1 MSKEESE
8 EDEEEEEKE
17 GNSTITR
24 ITSPK
29 ILNKISRDSAFLYK
43 NNNGSNKTGFKE
55 ELVQRTFDTK
65 VQEKLNID
73 NFGQIRH
80 SPVLSVEPFFSVL
93 MQSVQSSKTQP
104 QSSKPDKSSS
114 IRLSSEIKINI
125 DHPENTQF
133 IFSKNDGDDDR
144 LNHLLYKDIL
154 ETNSTTNTLSKDT
167 TTPLPRSPF
176 ILDPDQTVG
185 DHLTKCRLSR
195 RNSKFVTQSDLQ
207 TLKEKKQNNTP
218 VQNSKIGGRKDIII
232 SNSELCPNSNY
243 IDIDEK
249 DVTSSKCQLK
259 LCLNANPTAES
270 NEMGPALCN
279 NNITSNN
286 IKLIP
291 EKPKKS
297 WKCKPDFYGGNESS
311 SSLLT
316 AIVVSNRAH
325 NNNNM
330 AAAAKNQNY
339 GNLDM
344 TSRTGYKA
352 NMIITKNNYIG
363 TTSHSSSIST
373 KQALIEGGPNQ
384 SNDNKLNNDKDRLF
398 KNEQTLLEIN
408 ESFFSDG
415 MSKIL
420 PKGQFQIGHK
430 NDACN
435 PIKQD
440 GDYLGNGKMCQN
452 EKKKKNL
459 QKEKKNN
466 KNLIIDQSYDNSS
479 SDSDNKSSSKIN
491 DFESRDLSSDSSYCS
506 NPLHLCENAAFDYC
520 KDSAAKIDK
529 SCLIYGFRN
538 ELKDTVGPSSEIL
551 KTSDLDTEK
560 QAFAQLF
567 ANVDDID
574 NDDQSQRESNYYCY
588 YNNNG
593 NNNSKKGLLPFDSVD
608 DDLSMHPSSQ
618 NKDKLKNLQFFR
630 KCSSSSTPCGNA
642 QNRFRHSS
650 FRTIPKPVV
659 KELNHSTL
667 DLPNLN
673 SLTSKKELIN
683 NNNNNSNS
691 NNQQKFSDPLLQ
703 FLSESKSLFQSDY
716 EAFLDSTT
724 QQCKNDKARFSKK
737 NKKVKS
743 CAAVGHVPDASGLFR
758 LNKEGFISSSSSS
771 KKNHLQ
777 SLRRKSSH
785 SDGRLHEQMRP
796 KNDCHQLSLNSGQQ
810 IPPLASSFHNHGL
823 YDDENNN
830 SDNFHYKSNL
840 ETADLLTPPH
850 SSIVSTPCSY
860 LELDSGSEAGFDN
873 NGADWYCDA
882 TNVDDEDNYSDE
894 IDETALTQAF
904 LSNLGSFSTRARNS
918 CANEQTNHLSISA
931 NLGNKIADRHKYNV
945 SSISSLYSSDSSSTD
960 LYLSNI
966 RSVELCDEDDKIQ
979 DLIKGIDDIKHKFEY
994 GETEDNEHKQV
1005 SNARDNAII
1014 FRQHS
1019 NDACHLPSIQTVNF
1033 FVNGTSAAD
1042 DVESYGYTKL
1052 GTKQDARYIA
1062 SLKHGYFSNRSFS
1075 AVAVQCCASDCS
1087 SNADDTQHSFQE
1099 RIFSGTA
1106 ESNASPCNSEGFPF
1120 IALSV
1125 EQSSSS
1131 SSSLLPLPILESA
1144 EFAQARLDEI
1154 QTQAHVPETSLNDA
1168 TSTTASA
1175 AVVEADAMFMKNC
1188 SADSQ
1193 AQLSTMVASSSI
1205 SHNFENNNNFSGQTS
1220 SLNTTL
1226 ISSSQCIAPEN
1237 LDEQSSTNNKSR
1249 EDPCYTFR
1257 SNFFKYQ
1264 TTDDDWHSASGCC
1277 KCQSSHSLQKH
1288 AHGLGYHYTHN
1299 TTNTLKRTFSNAFNN
1314 TFTHDTEDFAT
1325 QFNFIGNNNL
1335 IIFPVKLNQNNIPI
1349 KKSNTQDDNNNNSNN
1364 NTSQEFSFDDA
1375 FQTQPESTNNRYN
1388 DIVTTEEKQDNH
1400 DEEYLKTADTNYSN
1414 ISFPT
1419 FDFSNEGEEGDC
1431 YSSSHFKNFCK
1442 DDGYDTDEQED
1453 PSVDFYYRNKK
1464 LVLLDNIDKRL
1475 LKYPNDSDRTVKVPA
1490 REVQSEHVASTDFIP
1505 SLEQCLIYSDNET
1518 PTNATED
1525 ACSFDSQMIFPM
1537 SLEEPEPEPSIP
1549 VPNNTFSSQ
1558 HFSELPTVPAESN
1571 IKYDQLIN
1579 ELDHVIEKISK
1590 LTAKLDLTIGST
1602 SSRDDAQTHSQNLK
1616 SKCLAN
1622 AFVHTYR
1629 QIEHEKN

>member
-1 MSKEESE
+1 
-8 EDEEEEEKE
+8 
-17 GNSTITR
+17 
-24 ITSPK
+24 
-29 ILNKISRDSAFLYK
+29 
-43 NNNGSNKTGFKE
+43 
-55 ELVQRTFDTK
+55 
-65 VQEKLNID
+65 
-73 NFGQIRH
+73 
-80 SPVLSVEPFFSVL
+80 
-93 MQSVQSSKTQP
+93 
-104 QSSKPDKSSS
+104 
-114 IRLSSEIKINI
+114 
-125 DHPENTQF
+125 
-133 IFSKNDGDDDR
+133 
-144 LNHLLYKDIL
+144 
-154 ETNSTTNTLSKDT
+154 
-167 TTPLPRSPF
+167 
-176 ILDPDQTVG
+176 
-185 DHLTKCRLSR
+185 
-195 RNSKFVTQSDLQ
+195 
-207 TLKEKKQNNTP
+207 
-218 VQNSKIGGRKDIII
+218 
-232 SNSELCPNSNY
+232 
-243 IDIDEK
+243 
-249 DVTSSKCQLK
+249 
-259 LCLNANPTAES
+259 
-270 NEMGPALCN
+270 MGPALCN

-316 AIVVSNRAH
+316 AIVVSSRAQ
-325 NNNNM
+325 NNNNIINM
-330 AAAAKNQNY
+330 AAAAKTQNY

-363 TTSHSSSIST
+363 TTSHSNSIST
-373 KQALIEGGPNQ
+373 KQAIIEGGPNQ

-398 KNEQTLLEIN
+398 TNEQTLLEIN

-415 MSKIL
+415 MSKTL
-420 PKGQFQIGHK
+420 PKGQLFQIGHK
-430 NDACN
+430 NDGCN
-435 PIKQD
+435 PIQKD

-466 KNLIIDQSYDNSS
+466 KNLIINQSYDNSS
-479 SDSDNKSSSKIN
+479 SDSDNKSSSNIN
-491 DFESRDLSSDSSYCS
+491 DFESRDLSTDGSFCS
-506 NPLHLCENAAFDYC
+506 NPLHLCENAASDYC
-520 KDSAAKIDK
+520 KDSAVKIDK

-574 NDDQSQRESNYYCY
+574 NDDQSQLESDYYCY

-593 NNNSKKGLLPFDSVD
+593 NNNSKNGLLPFDSVD
-608 DDLSMHPSSQ
+608 DDDLPMHPSQ

-630 KCSSSSTPCGNA
+630 KCSSSSSTPGGNA
-642 QNRFRHSS
+642 QSRFRHSS
-650 FRTIPKPVV
+650 FRTISKPVV

-673 SLTSKKELIN
+673 SSTSKKELIN
-683 NNNNNSNS
+683 NNNNS

-737 NKKVKS
+737 KKKVKS
-743 CAAVGHVPDASGLFR
+743 CAAVGHVPDVDGLFR
-758 LNKEGFISSSSSS
+758 LNKEGSISSSST
-771 KKNHLQ
+771 KKNHFQ

-785 SDGRLHEQMRP
+785 SDGRLHEQMQP
-796 KNDCHQLSLNSGQQ
+796 KNDCHQLSLNSDFHNQQ
-810 IPPLASSFHNHGL
+810 IQLASSFHNHEL
-823 YDDENNN
+823 YDDDDENNN
-830 SDNFHYKSNL
+830 SDNFNYKSNL
-840 ETADLLTPPH
+840 ENSDLLTPPH

-873 NGADWYCDA
+873 NGGDWYCEA
-882 TNVDDEDNYSDE
+882 TNADDEDNYSDE

-918 CANEQTNHLSISA
+918 CANEQANYLSTTPA
-931 NLGNKIADRHKYNV
+931 NLGNKNADRHKYNI
-945 SSISSLYSSDSSSTD
+945 SSISCLSSSDSSSTD

-966 RSVELCDEDDKIQ
+966 RSVKLCNEDDKIK

-1019 NDACHLPSIQTVNF
+1019 NDACHLPSIQTVNS
-1033 FVNGTSAAD
+1033 FVNGRNATAD
-1042 DVESYGYTKL
+1042 DYEYTKF

-1075 AVAVQCCASDCS
+1075 AVAVQCCAFDCS
-1087 SNADDTQHSFQE
+1087 SNADNTQHSFQE
-1099 RIFSGTA
+1099 RIFSVT

-1131 SSSLLPLPILESA
+1131 SSLLPLPILESA
-1144 EFAQARLDEI
+1144 EFAQTRLDEIQI
-1154 QTQAHVPETSLNDA
+1154 QTQAHVPETPLNDA
-1168 TSTTASA
+1168 TSAAASA

-1264 TTDDDWHSASGCC
+1264 TTNDDGSASGCC

-1335 IIFPVKLNQNNIPI
+1335 IIFPVKLDQNNIPI
-1349 KKSNTQDDNNNNSNN
+1349 KKSDTQDDNNNN

-1375 FQTQPESTNNRYN
+1375 FHTQPKSTNNRYN
-1388 DIVTTEEKQDNH
+1388 DIVTTEEKQDN

-1419 FDFSNEGEEGDC
+1419 FDFSNEGEEEDRC
-1431 YSSSHFKNFCK
+1431 SSSHFKNFCK

-1464 LVLLDNIDKRL
+1464 LVLDNIDKRL

-1490 REVQSEHVASTDFIP
+1490 REVQTQVASTDFIP

-1537 SLEEPEPEPSIP
+1537 SLEEPEPEPEPSIP

-1590 LTAKLDLTIGST
+1590 LNAKLDLIIGST
-1602 SSRDDAQTHSQNLK
+1602 SSRDDAQTHSHNLK

-1629 QIEHEKN
+1629 QIEHEKK